1 MTKLK
6 TFYSIERKVK
16 YHNSCLKRRIKGSKS
31 LKNPLVK
38 GLTIQPYKLTL
49 VLKTSFSN
57 VFFHLTNRKGKVVYS
72 LWGGILNGKGKQVRR
87 SRITSM
93 ALVDQLITYLQR
105 TQTKKIGLVIMGF
118 SPAQLP
124 TLVFQMIKRLK
135 KEKID
140 LVFLK
145 DSSPVAHNGCRL
157 AKHRRYLQF

>member
-6 TFYSIERKVK
+6 TFYSLSRKVK
-16 YHNSCLKRRIKGSKS
+16 YYNSSLKRRIKESKS
-31 LKNPLVK
+31 SKNSSAK
-38 GLTIQPYKLTL
+38 GFSIQPYKFTL
-49 VLKTSFSN
+49 VVKTSFSN
-57 VFFHLTNRKGKVVYS
+57 VFFLLINRKGKVVYS
-72 LWGGILNGKGKQVRR
+72 LWGGILNGKGKHVRR

-93 ALVDQLITYLQR
+93 ALLDQLITYLQR

-124 TLVFQMIKRLK
+124 TLVFQIIKRLK
-135 KEKID
+135 KEKVD

-157 AKHRRYLQF
+157 AKHRRYLSF